1 MKHVMRNKTS
11 KFAAALCAAA
21 LSTAFLA
28 SCVTQNILIVSPD
41 LTKAADGTWKGDFD
55 GGIVKVQVAATV
67 KAHHIESVAILK
79 HDCGKGKPAER
90 IVDEIVAKQS
100 LDVDTVSGATYSSKC
115 ILKATEIALESAS
128 SGAD

>member
-1 MKHVMRNKTS
+1 MKHVMRNRS
-11 KFAAALCAAA
+11 LIAAATLCAAA
-21 LSTAFLA
+21 FSAACLF
-28 SCVTQNILIVSPD
+28 SCATPTILVASPD
-41 LTKAADGTWKGDFD
+41 LTKVADGTWKGAYD
-55 GGIVKVQVAATV
+55 GGLVKVEVAATL
-67 KAHHIESVAILK
+67 KSHRIESVAILK
-79 HDCGKGKPAER
+79 HECGKGKPAER